1 MWRDPHLHW
10 RVERELREIL
20 CPPLVSLLPAALLP
34 QAVNMPFP
42 GYNIHLVNE
51 AYGIPPGWLQ
61 SSLYRSVS
69 NILPV
74 RTACY
79 KH

>member
-1 MWRDPHLHW
+1 MASPFVRYMARSPLNC
-10 RVERELREIL
+10 VLRFGF
-20 CPPLVSLLPAALLP
+20 P

-61 SSLYRSVS
+61 SSLYRSVYRQEKRNS
-69 NILPV
+69 QQTNK
-74 RTACY
+74 T
-79 KH
+79 